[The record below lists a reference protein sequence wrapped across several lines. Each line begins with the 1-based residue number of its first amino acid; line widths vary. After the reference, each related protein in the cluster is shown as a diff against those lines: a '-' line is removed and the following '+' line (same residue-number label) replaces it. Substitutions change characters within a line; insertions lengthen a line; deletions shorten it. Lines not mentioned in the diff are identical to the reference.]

1 MMTILEKRYQIAIDK
16 IGGPAGL
23 LNLPEQVKEILRNT
37 KSLDTKVKMLEEI
50 AKIK

>member
-1 MMTILEKRYQIAIDK
+1 MKELETRYAKAIKK
-16 IGGPAGL
+16 IGGAEEL